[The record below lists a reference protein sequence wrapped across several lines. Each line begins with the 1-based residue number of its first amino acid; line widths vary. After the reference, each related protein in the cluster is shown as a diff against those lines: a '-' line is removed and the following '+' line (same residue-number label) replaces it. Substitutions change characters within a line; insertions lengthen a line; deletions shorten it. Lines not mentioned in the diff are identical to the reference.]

1 MKYFRI
7 EWSKT
12 FIFATTF
19 MKQRWLHIVLLFLLL
34 VLGGT
39 QQTHAASAQDD
50 DKELALQWLTFTRSQ
65 QKDQAT
71 LSDASEFV
79 RICGSRSERVVPAQT
94 VVIGE
99 NSTRNHLLFTFKNV
113 FEKHYCGLQASPT
126 SAIML
131 LSPADYYIVCLRRL
145 LI

>member
-34 VLGGT
+34 ILGGT

-94 VVIGE
+94 VVTTCYLPLKMCSKSIIAACRHRLRVL
-99 NSTRNHLLFTFKNV
+99 SC
-113 FEKHYCGLQASPT
+113 YCRQQITISFVCGGF
-126 SAIML
+126 
-131 LSPADYYIVCLRRL
+131 LSDGVSFR
-145 LI
+145 